1 MKYSR
6 YPSIMP
12 RNRFQSRGDRTYSV
26 LPGSSD
32 EL

>member
-1 MKYSR
+1 
-6 YPSIMP
+6 MP

-32 EL
+32 SCDN